1 MDLSVYVRFIVALAF
16 VLSLIGLIY
25 WCLRRFGLN
34 RLMGDNS
41 TGNRLEIIETKR
53 INTKFQLV
61 LVQRDAV
68 AHLILLGQD
77 TGVLIETLL
86 ENKQQQ
92 KEVDTISKRKD
103 LDEVFEKK
111 EVERGI

>member
-41 TGNRLEIIETKR
+41 TGNRLKIIETKR

-61 LVQRDAV
+61 LVKRDTV

-86 ENKQQQ
+86 ENEKQQ

-103 LDEVFEKK
+103 LNQVFEKK

>member
-25 WCLRRFGLN
+25 WCLRRFGLK

-41 TGNRLEIIETKR
+41 NGIRLKIIETKR

-61 LVQRDAV
+61 LVKRDAT

-77 TGVLIETLL
+77 TGVLIETLF
-86 ENKQQQ
+86 ENKTQQ
-92 KEVDTISKRKD
+92 KEVDAISKRKN
-103 LDEVFEKK
+103 LDEVFEKN

>member
-25 WCLRRFGLN
+25 WCLRRFGLK

-41 TGNRLEIIETKR
+41 NGIRLKIIETKR

-61 LVQRDAV
+61 LVKRDTV

-77 TGVLIETLL
+77 TGVLIETLF
-86 ENKQQQ
+86 ENKTQQ
-92 KEVDTISKRKD
+92 KEVDAISKRKD

>member
-25 WCLRRFGLN
+25 WCLRRFGLK

-41 TGNRLEIIETKR
+41 TGVRLEIIEIKR

-61 LVQRDAV
+61 LVKRDTT

-86 ENKQQQ
+86 ENEQQQ

>member
-1 MDLSVYVRFIVALAF
+1 MDLSIYVRFIVALAF

-25 WCLRRFGLN
+25 WCLRRFGLK

-41 TGNRLEIIETKR
+41 NSIRLKIIETKR

-61 LVQRDAV
+61 LVKRDAT

-77 TGVLIETLL
+77 NGVLIETLL
-86 ENKQQQ
+86 ENEQQQ